1 MIAAGTYNP
10 GGANS
15 VYLINSNT
23 GALLRTIGV
32 GGNPVYGQPGFADGY
47 LLVPTVGAV
56 TGLIVFRP

>member
-1 MIAAGTYNP
+1 MCRETVDGRIDVAT
-10 GGANS
+10 
-15 VYLINSNT
+15 LINSNT